1 MNSFPP
7 ARSRLNVYKGDL
19 MANHYSVEIYQGRE
33 RKYTESIP
41 FIDLVK
47 KSLSQQLGIK
57 LEGLILKAL
66 ILNVPEDI
74 MIKGTPIVENLIPEF
89 GYAYVTLKK
98 GNRVIYRHPHPLS
111 DIIIPPLQIYLKK
124 HYPGLDH
131 WYFRINVPNMPKESR
146 MRQTPYV
153 KGAVPIRLFGP
164 ADKPA
169 FSIRRIAE
177 EDPPVKSLTEF
188 GIQSEI
194 KDKSAKI
201 KVLLPGALEQDLHFT
216 RPLSDRVEEGGFL
229 VGNVYRDG
237 ESEGSYILEI
247 KAAPFA
253 EYTGASF
260 FHFTYTGDSFALIKQ
275 TLREERPGERLLGW
289 FHTHLFP
296 ATDDLGLTSIDVVL
310 HFSTFSIPWQ
320 VAGLINLDFYN
331 NRRVLRFYV
340 REGNCMIPCPQYV
353 IYPRGKG

>member
-1 MNSFPP
+1 MNSLPL
-7 ARSRLNVYKGDL
+7 ALSRLNAYKGDT
-19 MANHYSVEIYQGRE
+19 MENQYPVEIYQGPE

-41 FIDLVK
+41 FMDLVK

-57 LEGLILKAL
+57 LDGLMLKAL
-66 ILNVPEDI
+66 IINVPEDI
-74 MIKGTPIVENLIPEF
+74 MINGTPIVENLIPEF
-89 GYAYVTLKK
+89 GYAYVTLIKDD
-98 GNRVIYRHPHPLS
+98 RVIYRHPHPLS
-111 DIIIPPLQIYLKK
+111 DILTQALQTYLKE
-124 HYPGLDH
+124 HYPSIDH

-153 KGAVPIRLFGP
+153 KGTVPIRPFGP

-169 FSIRRIAE
+169 FSIRRIVE
-177 EDPPVKSLTEF
+177 EEPPIRTLSEL
-188 GIQSEI
+188 GIQPDE
-194 KDKSAKI
+194 KDRSSKI
-201 KVLLPGALEQDLHFT
+201 KVLLPSSLEHDLHVT
-216 RPLSDRVEEGGFL
+216 RPLSNEVEEGGFL

-237 ESEGSYILEI
+237 DSDGSYILDI

-260 FHFTYTGDSFALIKQ
+260 FHFTYTGDSFALIKR

-296 ATDDLGLTSIDVVL
+296 ATETLGLTSIDVVL

-340 REGNCMIPCPQYV
+340 REGNCMTPCPSWV
-353 IYPRGKG
+353 SDVNKKF